1 MEKANFANP
10 TQNFPETLA
19 TTTVDFAE
27 EKRKLEMAFF
37 DRLQRRVTE
46 ADSLLCVGLDP
57 HPKHV
62 ICSFLLLLFA
72 RI

>member
-1 MEKANFANP
+1 MV
-10 TQNFPETLA
+10 L
-19 TTTVDFAE
+19 
-27 EKRKLEMAFF
+27 FF

-62 ICSFLLLLFA
+62 NHHPILTPLDSS
-72 RI
+72 